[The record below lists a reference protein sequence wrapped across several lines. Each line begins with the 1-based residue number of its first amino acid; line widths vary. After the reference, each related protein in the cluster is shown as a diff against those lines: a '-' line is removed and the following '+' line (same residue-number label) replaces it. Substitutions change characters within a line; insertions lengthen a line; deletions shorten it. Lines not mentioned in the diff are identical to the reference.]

1 MGDIY
6 CAKCGEPWDAYGVN
20 DGDMSWREA
29 ARFKRGEG
37 CPACGFGTFC
47 PTCGGVGR
55 VETGCGTCFNSG
67 RVYVRTTDK
76 RPSWEFGYRPNV
88 QKIDYEPFRETD
100 GFQNDFEGWVYQ
112 GVALCPD
119 CLHTDPER
127 GQPCPACNGSGKLEI
142 GEEEETAVWEKAVW
156 SAMEESDEEPIGI
169 LARYVEQKGLGNV

>member
-1 MGDIY
+1 M
-6 CAKCGEPWDAYGVN
+6 
-20 DGDMSWREA
+20 
-29 ARFKRGEG
+29 
-37 CPACGFGTFC
+37 
-47 PTCGGVGR
+47 
-55 VETGCGTCFNSG
+55 
-67 RVYVRTTDK
+67 RTTDK

-100 GFQNDFEGWVYQ
+100 GFQNDFEGWVYR